1 MEEIESKEIESK
13 AQDLINQAIE
23 ENKQK
28 EEKNISKKPSKVPS
42 KAIIDEDT
50 DAPLTENLPPKQKTV
65 TNKNTK
71 RLDSMSSSDSD
82 SSPQDISDDE
92 KNEEIK
98 NYRNKKEIKNK
109 FKSSMVSTDSS
120 LENLMVSED
129 FVIKIATLV
138 SAVICIVT
146 ISLNIISSLINNKL
160 TLTFG
165 YSKNKDALSNI
176 VMNHTMIYILLA
188 MMIILNF
195 GLFIAILLGNDH
207 MLTKLIYTDLN
218 WYFVFTQLALG
229 FQFLITLIWDIDLWT
244 INVCLSVSMLAILI
258 LAFYFTEIKQKKN
271 MSKCTFFFIY
281 IYVSLLFSFIAYIT
295 LFNISCILMENFD
308 DKSENSDS
316 MTTLT
321 IIIKVG
327 INAAQTI
334 LSLVLLTYYK
344 DIFFSFTSAYI
355 ESAVFI
361 HLDTKFE
368 NENIALL
375 VMVCLIVF
383 GIFITLIGY
392 KKKTF
397 GCEEVPVEITKDFN

>member
-1 MEEIESKEIESK
+1 MSMEEIDPK
-13 AQDLINQAIE
+13 AEDLINQVIE

-28 EEKNISKKPSKVPS
+28 EEKNSSNKASKVPS
-42 KAIIDEDT
+42 NEDT
-50 DAPLTENLPPKQKTV
+50 DAPMTKKSKQNTV
-65 TNKNTK
+65 INNNIKSS
-71 RLDSMSSSDSD
+71 DSSSSDSD
-82 SSPQDISDDE
+82 SLSQDNSDDE
-92 KNEEIK
+92 
-98 NYRNKKEIKNK
+98 NKKNLKA
-109 FKSSMVSTDSS
+109 SMVTNEPS
-120 LENLMVSED
+120 LENLMVRED
-129 FVIKIATLV
+129 IYIKVATLV

-146 ISLNIISSLINNKL
+146 IGINIIISLLNNKL

-165 YSKNKDALSNI
+165 YSNNKDALSSI
-176 VMNHTMIYILLA
+176 VMNHTMIYILLLV
-188 MMIILNF
+188 MIIFNF

-229 FQFLITLIWDIDLWT
+229 FQFFITLVWSIDLWT

-271 MSKCTFFFIY
+271 MSNCTLVFIY
-281 IYVSLLFSFIAYIT
+281 IYVSFLFSFIAYIT
-295 LFNISCILMENFD
+295 LFNISCILMENFNDKD
-308 DKSENSDS
+308 DNSDS

-344 DIFFSFTSAYI
+344 DIFFSLTSGYI

-361 HLDTKFE
+361 HLETKFE

-375 VMVCLIVF
+375 VMVCLILF
-383 GIFITLIGY
+383 GIIITLIGY

>member
-1 MEEIESKEIESK
+1 MSMEEIESKAE
-13 AQDLINQAIE
+13 DLINQVIE

-28 EEKNISKKPSKVPS
+28 EETSKVP
-42 KAIIDEDT
+42 EDT
-50 DAPLTENLPPKQKTV
+50 DAPMTENLPPKQNTI
-65 TNKNTK
+65 TNKNIK
-71 RLDSMSSSDSD
+71 SSDSSSSDSD
-82 SSPQDISDDE
+82 SLSQDNSDDE
-92 KNEEIK
+92 ENKEIK
-98 NYRNKKEIKNK
+98 KYKNKKEINLKA
-109 FKSSMVSTDSS
+109 SMVTNDPS
-120 LENLMVSED
+120 LENLMVRED
-129 FVIKIATLV
+129 IYIKVATLV

-146 ISLNIISSLINNKL
+146 IGINIIISLLNNKL

-165 YSKNKDALSNI
+165 YSNNKDALSSI
-176 VMNHTMIYILLA
+176 VMNHTMIYILLLV
-188 MMIILNF
+188 MIIFNF

-229 FQFLITLIWDIDLWT
+229 FQFFITLVWSIDLWT

-271 MSKCTFFFIY
+271 MSNCTLVFIY
-281 IYVSLLFSFIAYIT
+281 IYVSFLFSFIAYIT

-344 DIFFSFTSAYI
+344 DIFFSLTSGYI

-361 HLDTKFE
+361 HLETKFE

-375 VMVCLIVF
+375 VMVCLILF
-383 GIFITLIGY
+383 GIIITLIGY

>member
-1 MEEIESKEIESK
+1 MEEIESNP
-13 AQDLINQAIE
+13 QDLINQAIE

-42 KAIIDEDT
+42 KAIIDEET
-50 DAPLTENLPPKQKTV
+50 DAPLTENPPPKQNTV
-65 TNKNTK
+65 INKNIK
-71 RLDSMSSSDSD
+71 RSDSISSSDSD
-82 SSPQDISDDE
+82 SSPQDISDD
-92 KNEEIK
+92 EIK

-109 FKSSMVSTDSS
+109 FKSSMASDSS

>member
-1 MEEIESKEIESK
+1 MEEIKSK
-13 AQDLINQAIE
+13 AQDFINQAIE

-50 DAPLTENLPPKQKTV
+50 DAPLTENLLSKQNTDKTLI
-65 TNKNTK
+65 NKNIK
-71 RLDSMSSSDSD
+71 RSDSISSSDSD
-82 SSPQDISDDE
+82 SSPQDISD
-92 KNEEIK
+92 EEIK

-271 MSKCTFFFIY
+271 MSNCTLVFIY
-281 IYVSLLFSFIAYIT
+281 IYVSFLFSFIAYIT

>member
-1 MEEIESKEIESK
+1 MEEESK

-50 DAPLTENLPPKQKTV
+50 DAPLTENLLSKQNTV
-65 TNKNTK
+65 INKNIK
-71 RLDSMSSSDSD
+71 ISDSISSSDSD

>member
-1 MEEIESKEIESK
+1 MEEIESK

-50 DAPLTENLPPKQKTV
+50 DAPLTENLLSKQNTV
-65 TNKNTK
+65 INKNTK
-71 RLDSMSSSDSD
+71 GADSMSSSDSD

>member
-1 MEEIESKEIESK
+1 MEEESK

-23 ENKQK
+23 EIKQK

-50 DAPLTENLPPKQKTV
+50 DAPLTENLLSKQNTV
-65 TNKNTK
+65 INKNIK
-71 RLDSMSSSDSD
+71 RSDSMSSSGSD

-109 FKSSMVSTDSS
+109 FKSSMASDSS

>member
-1 MEEIESKEIESK
+1 MEEIESK

-28 EEKNISKKPSKVPS
+28 EEKNKSKKPSKVPS

-50 DAPLTENLPPKQKTV
+50 DAPLTENLLSKQNTDKTLI
-65 TNKNTK
+65 NKNIK
-71 RLDSMSSSDSD
+71 RSDSISSSDSD
-82 SSPQDISDDE
+82 SSPQDISD
-92 KNEEIK
+92 EEIK

-109 FKSSMVSTDSS
+109 FKSSMASDSS

>member
-1 MEEIESKEIESK
+1 MEEIESK

-50 DAPLTENLPPKQKTV
+50 DAPLTENLLSKQNTV
-65 TNKNTK
+65 INKNTK
-71 RLDSMSSSDSD
+71 SSDSMSSSDSD

-109 FKSSMVSTDSS
+109 FKSSMASDSS

>member
-1 MEEIESKEIESK
+1 MEEESK

-23 ENKQK
+23 EIKQK

-50 DAPLTENLPPKQKTV
+50 DAPLTENLLSKQNTV
-65 TNKNTK
+65 INKNTK
-71 RLDSMSSSDSD
+71 RSDSMSSSGSD

>member
-1 MEEIESKEIESK
+1 MSMEEIESKAE
-13 AQDLINQAIE
+13 DLINQVIE

-28 EEKNISKKPSKVPS
+28 EE
-42 KAIIDEDT
+42 DT
-50 DAPLTENLPPKQKTV
+50 DAPTTENPPPKQNTV
-65 TNKNTK
+65 TNKNIK
-71 RLDSMSSSDSD
+71 GPDSSSSDSD
-82 SSPQDISDDE
+82 SLSQDNSDDE
-92 KNEEIK
+92 NNEEIK
-98 NYRNKKEIKNK
+98 KYKNKKEIKKN
-109 FKSSMVSTDSS
+109 DPS
-120 LENLMVSED
+120 LENLMVRED
-129 FVIKIATLV
+129 IYIKVATLV

-146 ISLNIISSLINNKL
+146 IGINIIISLLNNKL

-165 YSKNKDALSNI
+165 YSNNKDALSSI
-176 VMNHTMIYILLA
+176 VMNHTMIYILLLV
-188 MMIILNF
+188 MIIFNF
-195 GLFIAILLGNDH
+195 GLFIAILLGNDY

-229 FQFLITLIWDIDLWT
+229 FQFFITLVWSIDLWT

-271 MSKCTFFFIY
+271 MSNCTLVFIY
-281 IYVSLLFSFIAYIT
+281 IYVSFLFSFIAYIT
-295 LFNISCILMENFD
+295 LFNISCILMENFNDKD
-308 DKSENSDS
+308 DNSDS

-344 DIFFSFTSAYI
+344 DIFFSLTSGYI

-361 HLDTKFE
+361 HLETKFE

-375 VMVCLIVF
+375 VMVCLILF
-383 GIFITLIGY
+383 GIIITLIGY

>member
-1 MEEIESKEIESK
+1 MSMEEIESKAE
-13 AQDLINQAIE
+13 DLINQVIE
-23 ENKQK
+23 ENNNKA
-28 EEKNISKKPSKVPS
+28 SKVPS
-42 KAIIDEDT
+42 KAIIDADT
-50 DAPLTENLPPKQKTV
+50 DAPMTENLLSKQKTV
-65 TNKNTK
+65 INENIKSS
-71 RLDSMSSSDSD
+71 DSSSSDSD
-82 SSPQDISDDE
+82 SLSQDNSD
-92 KNEEIK
+92 EEIK
-98 NYRNKKEIKNK
+98 KYKDKKEIKENLK
-109 FKSSMVSTDSS
+109 ASMVTNDPS
-120 LENLMVSED
+120 LENLMVRED
-129 FVIKIATLV
+129 IYIKVATLV

-146 ISLNIISSLINNKL
+146 IGINIIISLLNNKL

-165 YSKNKDALSNI
+165 YSNNKDALSSI
-176 VMNHTMIYILLA
+176 VMNHTMIYILLLV
-188 MMIILNF
+188 MIIFNF

-229 FQFLITLIWDIDLWT
+229 FQFFITLVWSIDLWT

-271 MSKCTFFFIY
+271 MSNCTLVFIY
-281 IYVSLLFSFIAYIT
+281 IYVSFLFSFIAYIT
-295 LFNISCILMENFD
+295 LFNISCILMENFNDKD
-308 DKSENSDS
+308 DNSDS

-344 DIFFSFTSAYI
+344 DIFFSLTSGYI

-361 HLDTKFE
+361 HLETKFE

>member
-1 MEEIESKEIESK
+1 MEEIESKA

-23 ENKQK
+23 EIKQK

-50 DAPLTENLPPKQKTV
+50 KQNTV

-109 FKSSMVSTDSS
+109 FKSSMASDSS

>member
-1 MEEIESKEIESK
+1 MEEIESK

-42 KAIIDEDT
+42 KAIIDEET
-50 DAPLTENLPPKQKTV
+50 DAPLTENPPPKQNTV
-65 TNKNTK
+65 INENIK
-71 RLDSMSSSDSD
+71 RSDSISSSDSD
-82 SSPQDISDDE
+82 SSPQDISDD
-92 KNEEIK
+92 EIK

-109 FKSSMVSTDSS
+109 FKSSMASDSS

-129 FVIKIATLV
+129 FVTKIATLV

>member
-1 MEEIESKEIESK
+1 MEEIESK

-50 DAPLTENLPPKQKTV
+50 DAPSKQNTV
-65 TNKNTK
+65 INKNTK
-71 RLDSMSSSDSD
+71 IADSMSSSDSD

>member
-1 MEEIESKEIESK
+1 MEEESK

-23 ENKQK
+23 EIKQK

-50 DAPLTENLPPKQKTV
+50 DAPLTENLLSKQNTV
-65 TNKNTK
+65 INKNIK
-71 RLDSMSSSDSD
+71 RSDSMSSSGSD